1 MSETSISNVQNW
13 LKTVLVSPGHVP
25 EKISRAEANWKLNAH
40 ELVKG
45 DEHVSHETR
54 IGIYAAGYML
64 RLLECMQ
71 ADLPSLYAFWGPSLF
86 DLFGRSY
93 ILQYPS
99 QSYSLYELT
108 AGYADFLD
116 RTRPPEEVIDRENSI
131 QYAIPAEL
139 VRMERARLAA
149 ILSKGTEGTQ
159 LFSTLN
165 FFSFFSGEETR
176 LQAHPALQL
185 LVQKMPLTNLYRQ
198 LMQGEEAT
206 IPEYQTTY
214 TVVTRLH
221 FRIRFYEISEQE
233 YHFLDYLQ
241 SQDHPTDLQEAI
253 HYTALQTGQDKAGL
267 LSSICLWLPNAIE
280 MGLVVESGAIEA

>member
-1 MSETSISNVQNW
+1 MSETNISNVQNW

-25 EKISRAEANWKLNAH
+25 EKIFRAEEAWNLNAQ

-45 DEHVSHETR
+45 DERVSRETR
-54 IGIYAAGYML
+54 IGVYAVGYML

-93 ILQYPS
+93 ILQHPS
-99 QSYSLYELT
+99 QSYSLFDLT
-108 AGYADFLD
+108 AGFADFLD
-116 RTRPPEEVIDRENSI
+116 RTRPPEELIDRENSI

-139 VRMERARLAA
+139 VRMERARLTA

-159 LFSTLN
+159 TFPALN

-185 LVQKMPLTNLYRQ
+185 LIQKMPLVNLYRQ
-198 LMQGEEAT
+198 LMQGEEPL
-206 IPEYQTTY
+206 IPDFHTSY
-214 TVVTRLH
+214 VAVTRIH
-221 FRIRFYEISEQE
+221 FRIQFYEISEQQF
-233 YHFLDYLQ
+233 HFLSYLK
-241 SQDHPTDLQEAI
+241 SHDESTDLQEAI
-253 HYTALQTGQDKAGL
+253 HYTALQTSQDKADL

-280 MGLVVESGAIEA
+280 MGLVLEA